1 LAKVQ
6 LARSEDAQEDLGP
19 TLEFMRTVW
28 SLNHALEVTSKRME
42 SKLGITAQ
50 QRMVVRIV
58 GKYPG
63 ATAGRIADLL
73 KVHRATV
80 SVALNRLEQRGII
93 KRSRDEADY
102 RRVTVTLTKR
112 GKALDVHSSGTVES
126 AVEHLL
132 EEASV
137 RDIAALRRAL
147 GGLVSAL
154 ERGK

>member
-6 LARSEDAQEDLGP
+6 LAADEDENLGP

-42 SKLGITAQ
+42 AKFGITAQ

-63 ATAGRIADLL
+63 ATAGRIAELL
-73 KVHRATV
+73 RVHRATV

-93 KRSRDEADY
+93 KRSRDEADF

-112 GKALDVHSSGTVES
+112 GKALDIRSSGTVES

-132 EEASV
+132 EEVSG
-137 RDIAALRRAL
+137 RDLAALRRTMY
-147 GGLVSAL
+147 GLVTAL
-154 ERGK
+154 EHGK